1 VHLVNIMAAGNS
13 GRFILVV
20 HSPFLYYTEV
30 KMDINPLLTA
40 SDVARRLQIS
50 RALAYRLITDGKL
63 CGIRFGRTVRVSEE
77 ALIAF
82 IQQNITTSHG
92 DANNQQW
99 R

>member
-1 VHLVNIMAAGNS
+1 MNM
-13 GRFILVV
+13 
-20 HSPFLYYTEV
+20 
-30 KMDINPLLTA
+30 NPLLTA
-40 SDVARRLQIS
+40 SEVAAQLKIS
-50 RALAYRLITDGKL
+50 RALAYRLIADGKL

-92 DANNQQW
+92 DANNLQW